1 MSMQEWLVAA
11 CVIAAAIYAA
21 WSLAGLN
28 VQRRLVEFGLRRLP
42 LLHRPLQALRTRL
55 SAASGC
61 KACSTQ
67 KSSAPSVV
75 VLLSFGLIGLWLS
88 APVTAATLQVTDDTG
103 AVLTLKGPA
112 LRIVSLSPGATEMLF
127 AAGAGHKIVAT
138 VRGADV
144 PEAAKRIERIGD
156 ANALV
161 YPRLQALKPDVI
173 VAWKDLTNELVIE
186 SLNKLK
192 LPIYYVSVRT
202 LADIPRSV
210 ERLSVLAGTSTS
222 AAAAVRELDAR
233 VAKLPKA
240 PSKPAPLGV
249 FYMMLDS
256 PLYTVGSRHVISD
269 AIARCGGRNIY
280 TDIDFPAPIVEFKD
294 IKKRNP
300 DVILMEAQPITA
312 RDWRERWS
320 QFSEVKAVAN
330 RQLLPFVEPRLNRM
344 GPSAI
349 DAVDGLCKLL
359 RNVPR

>member
-1 MSMQEWLVAA
+1 MGVQEWLVAA
-11 CVIAAAIYAA
+11 CVMTAAVYAV
-21 WSLAGLN
+21 WSLAGAGL
-28 VQRRLVEFGLRRLP
+28 QLRLVEFGLRWLP
-42 LLHRPLQALRTRL
+42 LLHRPLLALRARL
-55 SAASGC
+55 HAATGC
-61 KACSTQ
+61 KACSIH
-67 KSSAPSVV
+67 KSAAPSVV
-75 VLLSFGLIGLWLS
+75 GLIALGVFGLWS
-88 APVTAATLQVTDDTG
+88 ASPATAAAVRVTDDTG
-103 AVLTLKGPA
+103 AVLTLPGPPM
-112 LRIVSLSPGATEMLF
+112 RIVSLAPGATEMLF
-127 AAGAGHKIVAT
+127 SAGAGQKIVAT
-138 VRGADV
+138 VTQADV

-156 ANALV
+156 ANAII

-173 VAWKDLTNELVIE
+173 VAWKDLTNELVID
-186 SLNKLK
+186 SLKKLK

-202 LADIPRSV
+202 MADVPRSV
-210 ERLSVLAGTSTS
+210 ERLALLAGTSAT

-240 PSKPAPLGV
+240 PSKPSTLGV

-256 PLYTVGSRHVISD
+256 PLYTVGSRHLMSD

-280 TDIDFPAPIVEFKD
+280 ADIDFPAPIVEFKD

-312 RDWRERWS
+312 RDWRERWI

-330 RQLLPFVEPRLNRM
+330 RQLLPFIEPRLNRM

-349 DAVDGLCKLL
+349 DAVEGLCKLL